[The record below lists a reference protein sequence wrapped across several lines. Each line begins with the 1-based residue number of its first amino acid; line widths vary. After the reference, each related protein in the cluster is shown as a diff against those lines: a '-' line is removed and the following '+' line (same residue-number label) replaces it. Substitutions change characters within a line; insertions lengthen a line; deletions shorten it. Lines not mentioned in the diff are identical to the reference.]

1 MINEEASRSSLNIQV
16 KLAKATAQGV
26 LNVVKWLHSLG
37 KGSKDFE
44 NAIGSN
50 GKNVKLKD
58 LVAKGQVEDMPIK
71 DAELKELK
79 KELKKDGVNFSIVKN
94 KETKEYTIFFQ
105 AKDANVMYRAF
116 DKAVKKAE
124 KKIDRKE
131 SIRKKIEN
139 FKQKAKETIA
149 KDKIKNKHKEQ
160 SLWCLL

>member
-1 MINEEASRSSLNIQV
+1 MINEEASKSSLNIQV
-16 KLAKATAQGV
+16 KLAKASARGV
-26 LNVVKWLHSLG
+26 LNVIKWLCSLG
-37 KGSKDFE
+37 TNSKSFND
-44 NAIGSN
+44 AIGAN
-50 GKNVKLKD
+50 GKKVKLKD

-79 KELKKDGVNFSIVKN
+79 KELKRDGVNFSITKD
-94 KETKEYTIFFQ
+94 KETKEYTIYFQ

-160 SLWCLL
+160 SL